1 MNQPPNIT
9 DRVLWVAVPK
19 EIRNNTGRLVTHAG
33 SCECGAHAHA
43 NPYHEADGTYTCPVL
58 RTPLPLNGL
67 SKYTPPGKITEGWPV
82 QVDSNVAHYIGK
94 ANEMGLQGMQISPIE
109 VSERT
114 RGIVN
119 VTYSHAEDEA
129 IAAWK
134 SRVAAVEKSESEHVK
149 YELPRIGRSAEYSV
163 KSHDEA
169 IERRS
174 KQRAAAQARLDV
186 YRKAH
191 AYYTQGQAPE
201 KTTAKEPSVAGV
213 VYFTTFSQ
221 LNNGQKF
228 KWNDPSQSYLSELGE
243 CIKFTDRHFKRADGK
258 LSNTAVKADTPVLVE
273 VRPVTEEKEP
283 PRHAK
288 SKPFDQLPINS
299 TFIFDNPLRGR
310 ATACTKVGPDAYT
323 VGNDPMHMAMLEPK
337 REVIVLQEA
346 EPRPFSH
353 IEQSLACLLLNPNL
367 DAPVVLANTLK
378 GDRQTFAQ
386 IKIGT
391 PFRYCAPER
400 NYSPVEGSS
409 TWVKISETQAKTLN
423 LLFNSHT
430 APLVFDPTDIVEVM
444 TKENEATKP
453 EEPAQEPTQAPYHK
467 MVSVRLDGDTIA
479 RQADAQ
485 SYRAEGLV
493 KVHNRD
499 TLSKFAPDDTR
510 RTFGDVPIGAFFY
523 YCSPE
528 INYNVAPGATAWQRI
543 SHTEALPVA
552 FIHRTDEDALKI
564 TPTKFGQ
571 GDIVAGVK
579 VRE

>member
-1 MNQPPNIT
+1 MNQPPNVT

-19 EIRNNTGRLVTHAG
+19 EIRNNTGRLVTHTG

-43 NPYHEADGTYTCPVL
+43 YPYREADGTYTCPIL

-94 ANEMGLQGMQISPIE
+94 ANEMGLQGVQISPIE

-119 VTYSHAEDEA
+119 VTYSRAEDEA

-134 SRVAAVEKSESEHVK
+134 SRVAAVEKSECEHVK
-149 YELPRIGRSAEYSV
+149 YALPRIGRSAEYSV

-191 AYYTQGQAPE
+191 AYYTQGQTPE
-201 KTTAKEPSVAGV
+201 KTAEKEPEEHVN
-213 VYFTTFSQ
+213 VYFTTFSR
-221 LNNGQKF
+221 LTNGQKF

-243 CIKFTDRHFKRADGK
+243 CVKLTDGRFKHADGK
-258 LSNTAVKADTPVLVE
+258 LSNTIVKTDTPVLVE
-273 VRPVTEEKEP
+273 VRPVAEEKEP
-283 PRHAK
+283 PRHVM
-288 SKPFDQLPINS
+288 SKPFDQLTINS

-310 ATACTKVGPDAYT
+310 ATACTKVGLVTYV
-323 VGNDPMHMAMLEPK
+323 VGNDPAPRTILETK
-337 REVIVLQEA
+337 REVLVLQEA
-346 EPRPFSH
+346 EP
-353 IEQSLACLLLNPNL
+353 
-367 DAPVVLANTLK
+367 T
-378 GDRQTFAQ
+378 
-386 IKIGT
+386 GT
-391 PFRYCAPER
+391 HL
-400 NYSPVEGSS
+400 
-409 TWVKISETQAKTLN
+409 TQA
-423 LLFNSHT
+423 
-430 APLVFDPTDIVEVM
+430 LVSAFMGCQVKFPRHRET
-444 TKENEATKP
+444 TKP
-453 EEPAQEPTQAPYHK
+453 EEPAQEPTPAPYHK
-467 MVSVRLDGDTIA
+467 MVSVRLDGDTVDH
-479 RQADAQ
+479 QADAQ
-485 SYRAEGLV
+485 SYLVQGLV
-493 KVHNRD
+493 KAHNAE
-499 TLSKFAPDDTR
+499 TLSKLTPDSTR

-528 INYNVAPGATAWQRI
+528 FEYRVAPGAAAWQRI

-552 FIHRTDEDALKI
+552 LIHRTDERALKI
-564 TPTKFGQ
+564 APIKFDQ

-579 VRE
+579 VSE

>member
-1 MNQPPNIT
+1 MNQPPNVT
-9 DRVLWVAVPK
+9 DRVLWVAVPR
-19 EIRNNTGRLVTHAG
+19 EIRNNTGRLVTYTG
-33 SCECGAHAHA
+33 SCKCGAHAHA
-43 NPYHEADGTYTCPVL
+43 NPYHEADGTFSCPIL

-94 ANEMGLQGMQISPIE
+94 ANEMGLQGVQISPIE

-119 VTYSHAEDEA
+119 VTYSRAEDEA

-134 SRVAAVEKSESEHVK
+134 SRVAAVEKSESGHVK

-163 KSHDEA
+163 KRHEEV
-169 IERRS
+169 IGLRS

-201 KTTAKEPSVAGV
+201 KT
-213 VYFTTFSQ
+213 
-221 LNNGQKF
+221 
-228 KWNDPSQSYLSELGE
+228 
-243 CIKFTDRHFKRADGK
+243 
-258 LSNTAVKADTPVLVE
+258 
-273 VRPVTEEKEP
+273 EEKEP
-283 PRHAK
+283 PRHVK
-288 SKPFDQLPINS
+288 SKPFDQLTINS

-310 ATACTKVGPDAYT
+310 TTACMKVGPDSYT
-323 VGNDPMHMAMLEPK
+323 VGNDPTRMAILEPK

-346 EPRPFSH
+346 EPVGTHLTHALISAF
-353 IEQSLACLLLNPNL
+353 ADCLVKFPRH
-367 DAPVVLANTLK
+367 

-400 NYSPVEGSS
+400 NYTPVEGSS

-430 APLVFDPTDIVEVM
+430 APLVFDPTDIVEVV

-467 MVSVRLDGDTIA
+467 MVSVRLDGDTVDQ
-479 RQADAQ
+479 QADAQ
-485 SYRAEGLV
+485 SYLVKGLV
-493 KVHNRD
+493 KVHNIE
-499 TLSKFAPDDTR
+499 TLNKLTPDNTR

-571 GDIVAGVK
+571 GDIVADVK

>member
-1 MNQPPNIT
+1 MNQPPNVT

-19 EIRNNTGRLVTHAG
+19 EIRNNTGRLVTYTG

-43 NPYHEADGTYTCPVL
+43 NPYREADGTYTCPIL

-94 ANEMGLQGMQISPIE
+94 ANEMGLQGVHISPIE

-119 VTYSHAEDEA
+119 VTYSRAEDEA

-134 SRVAAVEKSESEHVK
+134 SRVAAVEKSESEH
-149 YELPRIGRSAEYSV
+149 
-163 KSHDEA
+163 DEA

-174 KQRAAAQARLDV
+174 KQRAAAAQARLDV

-191 AYYTQGQAPE
+191 AYYTLGQAPE

-243 CIKFTDRHFKRADGK
+243 CIKLTDGHFKRADGK
-258 LSNTAVKADTPVLVE
+258 ISNTAVKTDTPVLVE
-273 VRPVTEEKEP
+273 VRPAAEEKEP
-283 PRHAK
+283 PRHVK

-310 ATACTKVGPDAYT
+310 TTACMKVGPDSYT
-323 VGNDPMHMAMLEPK
+323 VGNDPTRMAILEPK

-346 EPRPFSH
+346 EPVGTHLTHALISAF
-353 IEQSLACLLLNPNL
+353 ADCLVKFPRH
-367 DAPVVLANTLK
+367 

-400 NYSPVEGSS
+400 NYTPVEGSS
-409 TWVKISETQAKTLN
+409 TWVKISETEAKTLN
-423 LLFNSHT
+423 L
-430 APLVFDPTDIVEVM
+430 VFSSRTSPTF
-444 TKENEATKP
+444 P
-453 EEPAQEPTQAPYHK
+453 
-467 MVSVRLDGDTIA
+467 
-479 RQADAQ
+479 
-485 SYRAEGLV
+485 
-493 KVHNRD
+493 
-499 TLSKFAPDDTR
+499 
-510 RTFGDVPIGAFFY
+510 
-523 YCSPE
+523 
-528 INYNVAPGATAWQRI
+528 
-543 SHTEALPVA
+543 
-552 FIHRTDEDALKI
+552 
-564 TPTKFGQ
+564 
-571 GDIVAGVK
+571 
-579 VRE
+579 

>member
-9 DRVLWVAVPK
+9 DRVLWVAVPE
-19 EIRNNTGRLVTHAG
+19 EIRNNTGRLVTHTG
-33 SCECGAHAHA
+33 SCECEAHAHA

-94 ANEMGLQGMQISPIE
+94 ANEMGLQGVQISPIE

-134 SRVAAVEKSESEHVK
+134 SRVAEVEKSESEHVK

-337 REVIVLQEA
+337 REVIVLQE
-346 EPRPFSH
+346 P
-353 IEQSLACLLLNPNL
+353 
-367 DAPVVLANTLK
+367 
-378 GDRQTFAQ
+378 
-386 IKIGT
+386 T
-391 PFRYCAPER
+391 P
-400 NYSPVEGSS
+400 
-409 TWVKISETQAKTLN
+409 
-423 LLFNSHT
+423 
-430 APLVFDPTDIVEVM
+430 
-444 TKENEATKP
+444 
-453 EEPAQEPTQAPYHK
+453 APYHK

-479 RQADAQ
+479 QQADAQ
-485 SYRAEGLV
+485 SYLVKGLV
-493 KVHNRD
+493 KVHNTE
-499 TLSKFAPDDTR
+499 TLNKLAPDTTR

-528 INYNVAPGATAWQRI
+528 INYGVAPGATAWQRI

-552 FIHRTDEDALKI
+552 FIHRTDEDALKVS
-564 TPTKFGQ
+564 PTKFEQ

-579 VRE
+579 VSQ